1 MISRPRRN
9 RKSETVRSF
18 QRETWLGAQHLIAPL
33 FIHQNEGD
41 EGISS
46 MPNCSRLG
54 PSGVLREI
62 EACLEVGIRS
72 FVFSP
77 PRQTI

>member
-1 MISRPRRN
+1 
-9 RKSETVRSF
+9 
-18 QRETWLGAQHLIAPL
+18 
-33 FIHQNEGD
+33 
-41 EGISS
+41 

-72 FVFSP
+72 FVFFPATPDHLKSP
-77 PRQTI
+77 RGEESHNPDGLVQQTLQRVKQRFPKPP